1 MTALRPATFGQD
13 RQFPTSLQTMTRLL
27 NVDLRRNV
35 PAPEAS
41 PELSDLY
48 RLFDIEGFR
57 LNMGRRFDSLW
68 GDVRVHVKD
77 DRESPPGLTDF
88 FRTVP
93 FHIVSKPFVEL
104 LKRFGVACE
113 FLPLRVRYR
122 GKWLCGE
129 YFALNVLSVVG
140 DAVDRELSKF
150 ASYDEGPLEEVEHL
164 ELRDAVLAAT
174 PIAYLSEVCCYA
186 VNDELAAAISSAGL
200 SGVAT
205 SRPEDSRS

>member
-1 MTALRPATFGQD
+1 
-13 RQFPTSLQTMTRLL
+13 MTRLL
-27 NVDLRRNV
+27 NVDLRHGV

-48 RLFDIEGFR
+48 RLFDIEGFH

-77 DRESPPGLTDF
+77 DRESPLGLTDF

-93 FHIVSKPFVEL
+93 FHIVSKPFVDL
-104 LKRFGVACE
+104 LERFGCSCE
-113 FLPLRVRYR
+113 FLPLRVQYR
-122 GKWLCGE
+122 RNWLLGE

-164 ELRDAVLAAT
+164 ELREVALAAI
-174 PIAYLSEVCCYA
+174 PIAYLSEICCYA

-200 SGVAT
+200 RGVTT
-205 SRPEDSRS
+205 SRPEDFRS